1 VALHM
6 VSALRLVRFIVRDGG
21 ESARWTDRAFRR
33 TVDGRCMQAHHSGG
47 YSLAIVSLSPTDMA
61 IINAELTIAHGPS
74 ANPYLEDECF

>member
-1 VALHM
+1 
-6 VSALRLVRFIVRDGG
+6 
-21 ESARWTDRAFRR
+21 
-33 TVDGRCMQAHHSGG
+33 MQAHHSGG